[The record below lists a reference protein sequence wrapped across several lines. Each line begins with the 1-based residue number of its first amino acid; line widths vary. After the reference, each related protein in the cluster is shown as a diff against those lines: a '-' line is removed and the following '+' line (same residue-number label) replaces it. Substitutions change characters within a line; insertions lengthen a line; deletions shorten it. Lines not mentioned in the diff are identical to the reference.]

1 MKGIYGYLD
10 KKDNSIVY
18 VGKDSHID
26 KDRRKRQHLQS
37 SNVNA
42 QPFNRAL
49 RSNPKRYVY
58 KRIYECPPHLDHTDL
73 NGLEMQYIEALNPK
87 FNFTK
92 GGDGVS
98 GIKLSET
105 HKQRIRENASRY
117 WQGKT
122 RSDETKKKISEK
134 LKGRTPWNKGKK
146 MSDYP
151 QKKGADSPF
160 WKDYARVIKK
170 GKTSSGSQQ
179 YVLVHKG
186 KCIKYSVD
194 KEKLEQLA
202 NEINKECKV

>member
-1 MKGIYGYLD
+1 MKGIYAYYD
-10 KKDNSIVY
+10 IEKENIVY

-26 KDRRKRQHLQS
+26 K
-37 SNVNA
+37 NA
-42 QPFNRAL
+42 RYKAHKNPARYNYQVFNRIL
-49 RSNPKRYVY
+49 QNNPNRYVY
-58 KRIYECPPHLDHTDL
+58 KRLYVCPPHLDEVDL

-98 GIKLSET
+98 GVKLSET

-117 WQGKT
+117 WQGKS

-146 MSDYP
+146 SH
-151 QKKGADSPF
+151 QSGLKGADNPL
-160 WKDYARVIKK
+160 WKDYARVVKR
-170 GKTSSGSQQ
+170 GKTSSGTPQ
-179 YVLVHKG
+179 YCLKYEG
-186 KCIKYSVD
+186 KYLKWSVD